1 MIAFLLCYSQYHTE
15 LHLSSLTP
23 AKYWCLQWGI
33 PVDLNITNMC
43 KHSRLISFLSTTNF
57 QRAASVSKLLLSPQS
72 LLYFLITAYV
82 NSHKP
87 TCTENP
93 TEIFWYYCIPPLPQ
107 NPWQQVRFCLLKGTA
122 IFIPVAKGFPN
133 STCIVMSLKC
143 ITSHDS
149 PERCP
154 NSALKRLWEKLKK

>member
-1 MIAFLLCYSQYHTE
+1 MITFPLSYSQYHTE
-15 LHLSSLTP
+15 LHLSSLTL
-23 AKYWCLQWGI
+23 AKYWCFQWGF
-33 PVDLNITNMC
+33 PVDLNVTNMC
-43 KHSRLISFLSTTNF
+43 KHSRLISFLSITNF
-57 QRAASVSKLLLSPQS
+57 QRAANVSKLLPSPQS
-72 LLYFLITAYV
+72 LLYFLITVYV
-82 NSHKP
+82 NSHKL

-93 TEIFWYYCIPPLPQ
+93 TEIIWNYCTPPLPQ
-107 NPWQQVRFCLLKGTA
+107 NLWQQVRLCLLKGTA
-122 IFIPVAKGFPN
+122 IFIPVARGFPN

>member
-1 MIAFLLCYSQYHTE
+1 MIAFPLCYSQYHTE
-15 LHLSSLTP
+15 LYLGSLTP
-23 AKYWCLQWGI
+23 AKYWCLQWDI
-33 PVDLNITNMC
+33 PADLNLTDMY

-57 QRAASVSKLLLSPQS
+57 ERAANVSKLLLSPQS
-72 LLYFLITAYV
+72 LLCFLIAVYV
-82 NSHKP
+82 NSHKL
-87 TCTENP
+87 TVTENP
-93 TEIFWYYCIPPLPQ
+93 TEIIWNYCIPPLPQ
-107 NPWQQVRFCLLKGTA
+107 KFWQQVRFCLLKGTT

-133 STCIVMSLKC
+133 STGIVMSLKC